1 MKKISFFIV
10 LTSVL
15 LLSACSMDKYP
26 EDKLSPETYF
36 SSAQEL
42 KLYTNYFYK
51 LMPTGADLYEEEGD
65 HFVAP
70 VPSRQVQGTR
80 LIPETDNKWNWE
92 VLRKINFYLAHSSNC
107 EDADAREHYDGLAHF
122 FRAYFYFDKVRNYGD
137 VPWYS
142 EVLNSDDKEL
152 LTQPRDSRQLVVDS
166 ILADLDFAIEHLSA
180 TRTPYEVNK
189 WTALALKSRVCL
201 FEGTFRKYH
210 AGMTF
215 NPDNLPWEELLEQAV
230 EAAEILMNES
240 GYALHTDDATD
251 GEAYRTLFASLNANP
266 DEYIWSRCYSADLN
280 IKNNANAWS
289 VARTTGF
296 TKRFVNM
303 YLMKDGSRF
312 TEKDGYATMG
322 YVEECKDR
330 DPRMAQ
336 TIHTP
341 GYIQYG
347 ATKTNPVDLKQTST
361 GYKYIK
367 YVMDAKYNTWDASLV
382 CLPIFRYAEVLL
394 NYAEAKAELGT
405 LTQGDLDK
413 SINLLRKRVGMPDLC
428 MADANAKPC
437 AYMESLYP
445 NITQSA
451 NKGVIMEIRRERLIE
466 TPLEGLHYWDIMR
479 WREGKAFTQPYLGI
493 YFPTTGKYDLTGDG
507 KANIVIMEEG
517 QTGGGGIGVSKL
529 YLGSDLILSNG
540 VSGNMWAFST
550 LTFQFDENKDYLNPV
565 PTNERVLSNGAVT
578 QNPGWNDGLTF

>member
-1 MKKISFFIV
+1 MKKISFFVV

-36 SSAQEL
+36 SSAEEL
-42 KLYTNYFYK
+42 KLYTNYFYS
-51 LMPTGADLYEEEGD
+51 LMPEGEEMYAEEGD

-70 VPSRQVQGTR
+70 VPSREVQGTR
-80 LIPETDNKWNWE
+80 LIPEKDSKWNWE
-92 VLRKINFYLAHSSNC
+92 VLRKINFYLAHSANC
-107 EDADAREHYDGLAHF
+107 EDEDARAHYDGVARF
-122 FRAYFYFDKVRNYGD
+122 FRAYFYFLKVRNYGD
-137 VPWYS
+137 VPWYGQ
-142 EVLNSDDKEL
+142 VINSDDKEL
-152 LTQPRDSRQLVVDS
+152 LTKPRDSRELVVDS
-166 ILADLDFAIEHLSA
+166 IIADLDFAIANLRDV
-180 TRTPYEVNK
+180 RTAAEINK

-210 AGMTF
+210 AGKTF
-215 NPDNLPWEELLEQAV
+215 NPDNLPWEELLGTAAD
-230 EAAEILMNES
+230 AAEELMDDS
-240 GYALHTDDATD
+240 GYKVYSTGDMP
-251 GEAYRTLFASLNANP
+251 YRELFASQFANA
-266 DEYIWSRCYSADLN
+266 DEYIWARNFSVDLN

-303 YLMKDGSRF
+303 YLMADGTRF
-312 TEKDGYATMG
+312 TEKAGYETLG

-347 ATKTNPVDLKQTST
+347 GTKTSPVDLKQTST

-367 YVMDAKYNTWDASLV
+367 YVMEASYNTWGASVV
-382 CLPIFRYAEVLL
+382 CLPIFRYGEALL

-405 LTQGDLDK
+405 LTQADLDK
-413 SINLLRKRVGMPDLC
+413 SINLLRDRVKMPHLD
-428 MADANAKPC
+428 MEAANAAPC
-437 AYMESLYP
+437 AYMEKLYP
-445 NITQSA
+445 NVSQSA

-466 TPLEGLHYWDIMR
+466 TALEGLHYWDIMR

-493 YFPTTGKYDLTGDG
+493 YFPAPGKYDMTGDG
-507 KANIVIMEEG
+507 KANINIMEEG
-517 QTGGGGIGVSKL
+517 QTGGGGIGITKL
-529 YLGSDLILSNG
+529 YLGSDLILTNPT
-540 VSGNMWAFST
+540 SGNMWAFSS
-550 LTFQFDENKDYLNPV
+550 LNFQFDENKDYLNPV
-565 PTNERVLSNGAVT
+565 PTNERVLTNGAIT

>member
-107 EDADAREHYDGLAHF
+107 EDADARAHYDGVARF
-122 FRAYFYFDKVRNYGD
+122 FRAYFYFMKVRNYGD

-142 EVLNSDDKEL
+142 QVVNSDDKEL
-152 LTQPRDSRQLVVDS
+152 LAKPRDSRQLVVDS
-166 ILADLDFAIEHLSA
+166 IIADLDFAIENLPETH
-180 TRTPYEVNK
+180 TPYEVNK

-210 AGMTF
+210 AGKTF
-215 NPDNLPWEELLEQAV
+215 NPNNLPWEDLLATSA

-240 GYALHTDDATD
+240 GYTIYSD
-251 GEAYRTLFASLNANP
+251 GEQPYRDLFASLNANP
-266 DEYIWSRCYSADLN
+266 KEFIWARCYSADLS

-296 TKRFVNM
+296 TKRHVNM
-303 YLMKDGSRF
+303 YLNVDGTRF
-312 TEKDGYATMG
+312 TDIQGYDTLG
-322 YVEECKDR
+322 YVEECKNR

-347 ATKTNPVDLKQTST
+347 ETKTSPVDLKQSST

-367 YVMDAKYNTWDASLV
+367 YVMEKKYNTWDASLV
-382 CLPIFRYAEVLL
+382 CLPIFRMGEVLL
-394 NYAEAKAELGT
+394 NFAEAKAELGT
-405 LTQGDLDK
+405 LTQADLDK
-413 SINLLRKRVGMPDLC
+413 SINVLRDRVGMPHLD
-428 MADANAKPC
+428 MATANANPC
-437 AYMESLYP
+437 AYMEKCYP
-445 NITQSA
+445 NVSQSA

-493 YFPTTGKYDLTGDG
+493 YFPGPGKYDMTGSG
-507 KANIVIMEEG
+507 KASINLMEEG
-517 QTGGGGIGVSKL
+517 QTGGGGIGITKL
-529 YLGSDLILSNG
+529 YLGSDVILTNG
-540 VSGNMWAFST
+540 TLGNMWAFST
-550 LTFQFDENKDYLNPV
+550 LNFQFDENKDYLYPI
-565 PTNERVLSNGAVT
+565 PTNERVLTNGALT

>member
-15 LLSACSMDKYP
+15 LLTACSMDKYP
-26 EDKLSPETYF
+26 QDQLSPETYF
-36 SSAQEL
+36 SSATEL

-51 LMPTGADLYEEEGD
+51 LMPEGEEMYAEEGD

-80 LIPETDNKWNWE
+80 LITETDDKWNWE

-107 EDADAREHYDGLAHF
+107 DDAEARAHYDGLAHF

-137 VPWYS
+137 VPWFS
-142 EVLNSDDKEL
+142 QVIGSDDKEL
-152 LTQPRDSRQLVVDS
+152 LSKPRDSRALVVDS
-166 ILADLDFAIEHLSA
+166 ILADLDFAIANLSA
-180 TRTPYEVNK
+180 TRTATEVNK

-210 AGMTF
+210 AGKTF
-215 NPDNLPWEELLEQAV
+215 NPDNLPWEGLLELAAD
-230 EAAEILMNES
+230 AAEELMNES
-240 GYALHTDDATD
+240 GYSLYTT
-251 GEAYRTLFASLNANP
+251 GEQPYRDLFASMYANP
-266 DEYIWSRCYSADLN
+266 DEYIWARVFNTDLS

-303 YLMKDGSRF
+303 YLMSDGTRF
-312 TEKDGYATMG
+312 TEKEGYDTMG
-322 YVEECKDR
+322 YVEECANR

-347 ATKTNPVDLKQTST
+347 QSKTAAVDLKQTST

-367 YVMDAKYNTWDASLV
+367 FVMESKYNTWGASV
-382 CLPIFRYAEVLL
+382 VSLPIFRYGEILL

-405 LTQGDLDK
+405 LTQGDLDI
-413 SINLLRKRVGMPDLC
+413 SVNLLRKRVGMPDLN
-428 MADANAKPC
+428 MAAANANPC

-445 NITQSA
+445 NVTQSA

-493 YFPTTGKYDLTGDG
+493 FFPTTGKYDLTGDG

-550 LTFQFDENKDYLNPV
+550 LNFLFDEDKDYLNPV
-565 PTNERVLSNGAVT
+565 PTNERVLTNGAVT

>member
-107 EDADAREHYDGLAHF
+107 EDADARAHYDGVARF
-122 FRAYFYFDKVRNYGD
+122 FRAYFYFSKVRNYGD

-142 EVLNSDDKEL
+142 QVVNSDDKEL
-152 LTQPRDSRQLVVDS
+152 LAKPRDSRQLVVDS
-166 ILADLDFAIEHLSA
+166 IIADLDFAIENLPETH
-180 TRTPYEVNK
+180 TPYEVNK

-210 AGMTF
+210 AGQTF
-215 NPDNLPWEELLEQAV
+215 NPNNLPWEDLLATSA
-230 EAAEILMNES
+230 EAAEMLINES
-240 GYALHTDDATD
+240 GYTIYSD
-251 GEAYRTLFASLNANP
+251 GEQPYRDLFASLNANP
-266 DEYIWSRCYSADLN
+266 KEFIWARCYSADLS

-296 TKRFVNM
+296 TKRHVNM
-303 YLMKDGSRF
+303 YLNVDGTRF
-312 TEKDGYATMG
+312 TDIQGYDTLG
-322 YVEECKDR
+322 YVEECKNR

-347 ATKTNPVDLKQTST
+347 ETKTSPVDLKQSST

-367 YVMDAKYNTWDASLV
+367 YVMEKKYNTWDASLV
-382 CLPIFRYAEVLL
+382 CLPIFRMGEVLL
-394 NYAEAKAELGT
+394 NFAEAKAELGT
-405 LTQGDLDK
+405 LTQADLDK
-413 SINLLRKRVGMPDLC
+413 SINVLRDRVGMPHLD
-428 MADANAKPC
+428 MATANANPC
-437 AYMESLYP
+437 AYMEKCYP
-445 NITQSA
+445 NVSQSA

-493 YFPTTGKYDLTGDG
+493 YFPGPGKYDMTGSG
-507 KANIVIMEEG
+507 KASINLMEEG
-517 QTGGGGIGVSKL
+517 QTGGGGIGITKL
-529 YLGSDLILSNG
+529 YLGSDVILTNG
-540 VSGNMWAFST
+540 TLGNMWAFST
-550 LTFQFDENKDYLNPV
+550 LNFQFDENKDYLYPI
-565 PTNERVLSNGAVT
+565 PTNERVLTNGALT

>member
-1 MKKISFFIV
+1 MKKISFFVV

-36 SSAQEL
+36 SSAEEL
-42 KLYTNYFYK
+42 KLYTNYFYS
-51 LMPTGADLYEEEGD
+51 LMPEGEEMYAEEGD

-70 VPSRQVQGTR
+70 VPSREVQGTR
-80 LIPETDNKWNWE
+80 LIPEKDSKWNWE
-92 VLRKINFYLAHSSNC
+92 VLRKINFYLAHSANC
-107 EDADAREHYDGLAHF
+107 EDEDARAHYDGVARF
-122 FRAYFYFDKVRNYGD
+122 FRAYFYFLKVRNYGD
-137 VPWYS
+137 VPWYGQ
-142 EVLNSDDKEL
+142 VINSDDKEL
-152 LTQPRDSRQLVVDS
+152 LTKPRDSRELVVDS
-166 ILADLDFAIEHLSA
+166 IIADLDFAIANLRDV
-180 TRTPYEVNK
+180 RTAAEINK

-210 AGMTF
+210 AGKTF
-215 NPDNLPWEELLEQAV
+215 NPDNLPWEELLVTAAD
-230 EAAEILMNES
+230 AAEELMES
-240 GYALHTDDATD
+240 GYSLHTD
-251 GEAYRTLFASLNANP
+251 GEEPYRSLFASQFANTS
-266 DEYIWSRCYSADLN
+266 EYIWARNFSVDLN

-303 YLMKDGSRF
+303 YLMADGTRF
-312 TEKDGYATMG
+312 TEKAGYETLG

-347 ATKTNPVDLKQTST
+347 GTKTSSVDLKQTST

-367 YVMDAKYNTWDASLV
+367 YVMEASYNTWGASVV
-382 CLPIFRYAEVLL
+382 CLPIFRYGEALL

-405 LTQGDLDK
+405 LTQADLDK
-413 SINLLRKRVGMPDLC
+413 SINLLRDRVKMPHLD
-428 MADANAKPC
+428 MAAANAKPC
-437 AYMESLYP
+437 AYMEKLYP
-445 NITQSA
+445 NVSQSA

-466 TPLEGLHYWDIMR
+466 TALEGLHYWDIMR

-493 YFPTTGKYDLTGDG
+493 YFPAPGKYDMTGDG
-507 KANIVIMEEG
+507 KANINIMEEG
-517 QTGGGGIGVSKL
+517 QTGGGGIGITKL
-529 YLGSDLILSNG
+529 YLGSDLILTNPT
-540 VSGNMWAFST
+540 SGNMWAFSS
-550 LTFQFDENKDYLNPV
+550 LNFQFDENKDYLNPV
-565 PTNERVLSNGAVT
+565 PTNERVLTNGAIT

>member
-107 EDADAREHYDGLAHF
+107 EDADARAHYDGVARF
-122 FRAYFYFDKVRNYGD
+122 FRAYFYFMKVRNYGD

-142 EVLNSDDKEL
+142 QVVNSDDKEL
-152 LTQPRDSRQLVVDS
+152 LAKPRDSRQLVVDS
-166 ILADLDFAIEHLSA
+166 IIADLDFAIENLPETH
-180 TRTPYEVNK
+180 TPYEVNK

-210 AGMTF
+210 AGQTF
-215 NPDNLPWEELLEQAV
+215 NPNNLPWEDLLATSA

-240 GYALHTDDATD
+240 GYTIYSD
-251 GEAYRTLFASLNANP
+251 GEQPYRDLFASLNANP
-266 DEYIWSRCYSADLN
+266 KEFIWARCYSADLS

-296 TKRFVNM
+296 TKRHVNM
-303 YLMKDGSRF
+303 YLNVDGTRF
-312 TEKDGYATMG
+312 TDIQGYDTLG
-322 YVEECKDR
+322 YVEECKNR

-347 ATKTNPVDLKQTST
+347 ETKTSPVDLKQSST

-367 YVMDAKYNTWDASLV
+367 YVMEKKYNTWDASLV
-382 CLPIFRYAEVLL
+382 CLPIFRMGEVLL
-394 NYAEAKAELGT
+394 NFAEAKAELGT
-405 LTQGDLDK
+405 LTQADLDK
-413 SINLLRKRVGMPDLC
+413 SINVLRDRVGMPHLD
-428 MADANAKPC
+428 MATANANPC
-437 AYMESLYP
+437 AYMEKCYP
-445 NITQSA
+445 NVSQSA

-493 YFPTTGKYDLTGDG
+493 YFPGPGKYDMTGSG
-507 KANIVIMEEG
+507 KASINLMEEG
-517 QTGGGGIGVSKL
+517 QTGGGGIGITKL
-529 YLGSDLILSNG
+529 YLGSDVILTNG
-540 VSGNMWAFST
+540 TLGNMWAFST
-550 LTFQFDENKDYLNPV
+550 LNFQFDENKDYLYPI
-565 PTNERVLSNGAVT
+565 PTNERVLTNGALT

>member
-107 EDADAREHYDGLAHF
+107 EDADARAHYDGVARF
-122 FRAYFYFDKVRNYGD
+122 FRAYFYFTKVRNYGD

-142 EVLNSDDKEL
+142 QVVNSDDKEL
-152 LTQPRDSRQLVVDS
+152 LAKPRDSRQLVVDS
-166 ILADLDFAIEHLSA
+166 IIADLDFAIENLPETH
-180 TRTPYEVNK
+180 TPYEVNK

-210 AGMTF
+210 AGKTF
-215 NPDNLPWEELLEQAV
+215 NPNNLPWEDLLATSA

-240 GYALHTDDATD
+240 GYTIYSD
-251 GEAYRTLFASLNANP
+251 GEQPYRDLFASLNANP
-266 DEYIWSRCYSADLN
+266 KEFIWARCYSADLS

-296 TKRFVNM
+296 TKRHVNM
-303 YLMKDGSRF
+303 YLNVDGTRF
-312 TEKDGYATMG
+312 TDIQGYDTLG
-322 YVEECKDR
+322 YVEECKNR

-347 ATKTNPVDLKQTST
+347 ETKTSPVDLKQSST

-367 YVMDAKYNTWDASLV
+367 YVMEKKYNTWDASLV
-382 CLPIFRYAEVLL
+382 CLPIFRMGEVLL
-394 NYAEAKAELGT
+394 NFAEAKAELGT
-405 LTQGDLDK
+405 LTQADLDK
-413 SINLLRKRVGMPDLC
+413 SINVLRDRVGMPHLD
-428 MADANAKPC
+428 MATANANPC
-437 AYMESLYP
+437 AYMEKCYP
-445 NITQSA
+445 NVSQSA

-493 YFPTTGKYDLTGDG
+493 YFPGPGKYDMTGSG
-507 KANIVIMEEG
+507 KASINLMEEG
-517 QTGGGGIGVSKL
+517 QTGGGGIGITKL
-529 YLGSDLILSNG
+529 YLGSDVILTNG
-540 VSGNMWAFST
+540 TLGNMWAFST
-550 LTFQFDENKDYLNPV
+550 LNFQFDENKDYLYPI
-565 PTNERVLSNGAVT
+565 PTNERVLTNGALT

>member
-107 EDADAREHYDGLAHF
+107 EDADARAHYDGVARF
-122 FRAYFYFDKVRNYGD
+122 FRAYFYFSKVRNYGD

-142 EVLNSDDKEL
+142 QVVNSDDKEL
-152 LTQPRDSRQLVVDS
+152 LAKPRDSRQLVVDS
-166 ILADLDFAIEHLSA
+166 IIADLDFAIENLPETH
-180 TRTPYEVNK
+180 TPYEVNK

-210 AGMTF
+210 AGKTF
-215 NPDNLPWEELLEQAV
+215 NPNNLPWEDLLATSA

-240 GYALHTDDATD
+240 GYTIYSD
-251 GEAYRTLFASLNANP
+251 GEQPYRDLFASLNANP
-266 DEYIWSRCYSADLN
+266 KEFIWARCYSADLS

-296 TKRFVNM
+296 TKRHVNM
-303 YLMKDGSRF
+303 YLNVDGTRF
-312 TEKDGYATMG
+312 TDIQGYDTLG
-322 YVEECKDR
+322 YVEECKNR

-347 ATKTNPVDLKQTST
+347 ETKTSPVDLKQSST

-367 YVMDAKYNTWDASLV
+367 YVMEKKYNTWDASLV
-382 CLPIFRYAEVLL
+382 CLPIFRMGEVLL
-394 NYAEAKAELGT
+394 NFAEAKAELGT
-405 LTQGDLDK
+405 LTQADLDK
-413 SINLLRKRVGMPDLC
+413 SINVLRDRVGMPHLD
-428 MADANAKPC
+428 MATANANPC
-437 AYMESLYP
+437 AYMEKCYP
-445 NITQSA
+445 NVSQSA

-493 YFPTTGKYDLTGDG
+493 YFPGPGKYDMTGSG
-507 KANIVIMEEG
+507 KASINLMEEG
-517 QTGGGGIGVSKL
+517 QTGGGGIGITKL
-529 YLGSDLILSNG
+529 YLGSDVILTNG
-540 VSGNMWAFST
+540 TLGNMWAFST
-550 LTFQFDENKDYLNPV
+550 LNFQFDENKDYLYPI
-565 PTNERVLSNGAVT
+565 PTNERVLTNGALT

>member
-107 EDADAREHYDGLAHF
+107 EDADARAHYDGVARF
-122 FRAYFYFDKVRNYGD
+122 FRAYFYFTKVRNYGD

-142 EVLNSDDKEL
+142 QVVNSDDKEL
-152 LTQPRDSRQLVVDS
+152 LAKPRDSRQLVVDS
-166 ILADLDFAIEHLSA
+166 IIADLDFAIENLPETH
-180 TRTPYEVNK
+180 TPYEVNK

-210 AGMTF
+210 AGQTF
-215 NPDNLPWEELLEQAV
+215 NPNNLPWEDLLATSA

-240 GYALHTDDATD
+240 GYTIYSD
-251 GEAYRTLFASLNANP
+251 GEQPYRDLFASLNANP
-266 DEYIWSRCYSADLN
+266 KEFIWARCYSADLS

-296 TKRFVNM
+296 TKRHVNM
-303 YLMKDGSRF
+303 YLNVDGTRF
-312 TEKDGYATMG
+312 TDIQGYDTLG
-322 YVEECKDR
+322 YVEECKNR

-347 ATKTNPVDLKQTST
+347 ETKTSPVDLKQSST

-367 YVMDAKYNTWDASLV
+367 YVMEKKYNTWDASLV
-382 CLPIFRYAEVLL
+382 CLPIFRMGEVLL
-394 NYAEAKAELGT
+394 NFAEAKAELGT
-405 LTQGDLDK
+405 LTQADLDK
-413 SINLLRKRVGMPDLC
+413 SINVLRDRVGMPHLD
-428 MADANAKPC
+428 MATANANPC
-437 AYMESLYP
+437 AYMEKCYP
-445 NITQSA
+445 NVSQSA

-493 YFPTTGKYDLTGDG
+493 YFPGPGKYDMTGSG
-507 KANIVIMEEG
+507 KASINLMEEG
-517 QTGGGGIGVSKL
+517 QTGGGGIGITKL
-529 YLGSDLILSNG
+529 YLGSDVILTNG
-540 VSGNMWAFST
+540 TLGNMWAFST
-550 LTFQFDENKDYLNPV
+550 LNFQFDENKDYLDPI
-565 PTNERVLSNGAVT
+565 PTNERVLTNGALT

>member
-107 EDADAREHYDGLAHF
+107 EDADARAHYDGVARF
-122 FRAYFYFDKVRNYGD
+122 FRAYFYFSKVRNYGD

-142 EVLNSDDKEL
+142 QVVNSDDKEL
-152 LTQPRDSRQLVVDS
+152 LAKPRDSRQLVVDS
-166 ILADLDFAIEHLSA
+166 IIADLDFAIENLPETH
-180 TRTPYEVNK
+180 TPYEVNK

-210 AGMTF
+210 AGKTF
-215 NPDNLPWEELLEQAV
+215 NPNNLPWEDLLATSA

-240 GYALHTDDATD
+240 GYTIYSD
-251 GEAYRTLFASLNANP
+251 GEQPYRDLFASLNANP
-266 DEYIWSRCYSADLN
+266 KEFIWARCYSADLN

-296 TKRFVNM
+296 TKRHVNM
-303 YLMKDGSRF
+303 YLNVDGTRF
-312 TEKDGYATMG
+312 TDIQGYDTLG
-322 YVEECKDR
+322 YVEECKNR

-347 ATKTNPVDLKQTST
+347 ETKTSPVDLKQSST

-367 YVMDAKYNTWDASLV
+367 YVMEKKYNTWDASLV
-382 CLPIFRYAEVLL
+382 CLPIFRMGEVLL
-394 NYAEAKAELGT
+394 NFAEAKAELGT
-405 LTQGDLDK
+405 LTQADLDK
-413 SINLLRKRVGMPDLC
+413 SINVLRDRVGMPHLD
-428 MADANAKPC
+428 MATANANPC
-437 AYMESLYP
+437 AYMEKCYP
-445 NITQSA
+445 NVSQSA

-493 YFPTTGKYDLTGDG
+493 YFPGPGKYDMTGSG
-507 KANIVIMEEG
+507 KASINLMEEG
-517 QTGGGGIGVSKL
+517 QTGGGGIGVTKL
-529 YLGSDLILSNG
+529 YLGSDVILTNG
-540 VSGNMWAFST
+540 TLGNMWAFST
-550 LTFQFDENKDYLNPV
+550 LNFQFDENKDYLYPI
-565 PTNERVLSNGAVT
+565 PTNERVLTNGALT
-578 QNPGWNDGLTF
+578 QNPGWNDGLSF

>member
-1 MKKISFFIV
+1 MKKLSFFIV

-26 EDKLSPETYF
+26 QDSLSPETYF
-36 SSAQEL
+36 SSAMEL

-51 LMPTGADLYEEEGD
+51 LMPEGEEMYAEEGD

-80 LIPETDNKWNWE
+80 LITETDSKWNWE

-107 EDADAREHYDGLAHF
+107 DDLDARAHYDGLARF

-137 VPWYS
+137 VPWYGQ
-142 EVLNSDDKEL
+142 VIDSDDKEL
-152 LTQPRDSRQLVVDS
+152 LSKPRDSRALVVDS
-166 ILADLDFAIEHLSA
+166 ILADLDFAIANLSD
-180 TRTPYEVNK
+180 TRTATEVNK

-210 AGMTF
+210 AGKTF
-215 NPDNLPWEELLEQAV
+215 NPDNLPWEGLLEL
-230 EAAEILMNES
+230 AADASEELMNES
-240 GYALHTDDATD
+240 GYSLYTT
-251 GEAYRTLFASLNANP
+251 GEQPYRDLFASMYANP
-266 DEYIWSRCYSADLN
+266 DEYIWARVYNTDLS

-303 YLMKDGSRF
+303 YLMADGSRF
-312 TEKDGYATMG
+312 TEKDGYDKMG
-322 YVEECKDR
+322 YVEECTGR

-347 ATKTNPVDLKQTST
+347 ATKTSPVDLKQTST

-367 YVMDAKYNTWDASLV
+367 YVMESKYNTWGASV
-382 CLPIFRYAEVLL
+382 ASMPIFRFGEVLL

-405 LTQGDLDK
+405 LTQGDLDI
-413 SINLLRKRVGMPDLC
+413 SINLLRQRVGMPDLK

-437 AYMESLYP
+437 AYMEALYP
-445 NITQSA
+445 NVSQSA

-466 TPLEGLHYWDIMR
+466 TALEGLHYWDIMR

-493 YFPTTGKYDLTGDG
+493 YFPAPGKYDMTGDG
-507 KANIVIMEEG
+507 KANINIMEEG
-517 QTGGGGIGVSKL
+517 QTGGGGIGIIKL
-529 YLGSDLILSNG
+529 YLGSDLILTNPT
-540 VSGNMWAFST
+540 SGNMWAFGT
-550 LTFQFDENKDYLNPV
+550 LTFLFDEDKDYLNPI
-565 PTNERVLSNGAVT
+565 PTNERVLTNGAIT

>member
-26 EDKLSPETYF
+26 QDSLSPETYF
-36 SSAQEL
+36 SSATEL

-51 LMPTGADLYEEEGD
+51 LMPEGEEMYAEEGD

-80 LIPETDNKWNWE
+80 LITETDSKWNWE

-107 EDADAREHYDGLAHF
+107 DDLDARAHYDGLARF

-137 VPWYS
+137 VPWYGQ
-142 EVLNSDDKEL
+142 VIDSDDKEL
-152 LTQPRDSRQLVVDS
+152 LSKPRDSRALVVDS
-166 ILADLDFAIEHLSA
+166 ILADLDFAIANLSD
-180 TRTPYEVNK
+180 TRTATEVNK

-210 AGMTF
+210 AGKTF
-215 NPDNLPWEELLEQAV
+215 NPDNLPWEGLLEL
-230 EAAEILMNES
+230 AADASEELMNES
-240 GYALHTDDATD
+240 GYSLYTT
-251 GEAYRTLFASLNANP
+251 GEQPYRDLFASMYANP
-266 DEYIWSRCYSADLN
+266 DEYIWARVYNTDLS

-303 YLMKDGSRF
+303 YLMADGSRF
-312 TEKDGYATMG
+312 TEKDGYDKMG
-322 YVEECKDR
+322 YVEECTGR

-347 ATKTNPVDLKQTST
+347 ATKTSAVDLKQTST

-367 YVMDAKYNTWDASLV
+367 YVMESKYNTWGASV
-382 CLPIFRYAEVLL
+382 ASMPIFRFGEVLL

-413 SINLLRKRVGMPDLC
+413 SINLLRGRVGMPDLK

-437 AYMESLYP
+437 AYMEALYP
-445 NITQSA
+445 NVSQSA

-466 TPLEGLHYWDIMR
+466 TALEGLHYWDIMR

-493 YFPTTGKYDLTGDG
+493 YFPAPGKYDMTGDG
-507 KANIVIMEEG
+507 KANIFIMEEG
-517 QTGGGGIGVSKL
+517 QTGSGGIGVSKL
-529 YLGSDLILSNG
+529 YLGTDLILTNATE
-540 VSGNMWAFST
+540 GNMWAFGT
-550 LTFQFDENKDYLNPV
+550 LTFLFDEDKDYLNPI
-565 PTNERVLSNGAVT
+565 PTNERVLTNGAIT

>member
-1 MKKISFFIV
+1 MKKISFFVV

-36 SSAQEL
+36 SSAEEL
-42 KLYTNYFYK
+42 KLYTNYFYS
-51 LMPTGADLYEEEGD
+51 LMPEGEEMYAEEGD

-70 VPSRQVQGTR
+70 VPSREVQGTR
-80 LIPETDNKWNWE
+80 LIPEKDSKWNWE
-92 VLRKINFYLAHSSNC
+92 VLRKINFYLAHSANC
-107 EDADAREHYDGLAHF
+107 EDADARAHYDGVARF
-122 FRAYFYFDKVRNYGD
+122 FRAYFYFLKVRNYGD
-137 VPWYS
+137 VPWYGQ
-142 EVLNSDDKEL
+142 VINSDDKEL
-152 LTQPRDSRQLVVDS
+152 LTKPRDSRELVVDS
-166 ILADLDFAIEHLSA
+166 IIADLDFAIANLRDV
-180 TRTPYEVNK
+180 RTAAEINK

-210 AGMTF
+210 AGKTF
-215 NPDNLPWEELLEQAV
+215 NPDNLPWEELLVTAAD
-230 EAAEILMNES
+230 AAEELMES
-240 GYALHTDDATD
+240 GYSLHTD
-251 GEAYRTLFASLNANP
+251 GEEPYRSLFASQFANSS
-266 DEYIWSRCYSADLN
+266 EYIWARNFSVDLN

-303 YLMKDGSRF
+303 YLMADGTRF
-312 TEKDGYATMG
+312 TEKAGYETLG
-322 YVEECKDR
+322 YVEECKER

-347 ATKTNPVDLKQTST
+347 GTKTSSVDLKQTST

-367 YVMDAKYNTWDASLV
+367 YVMEASYNTWGASVV
-382 CLPIFRYAEVLL
+382 CLPIFRYGEALL

-405 LTQGDLDK
+405 LTQADLDK
-413 SINLLRKRVGMPDLC
+413 SINLLRDRVKMPHLD
-428 MADANAKPC
+428 MAAANAKPC
-437 AYMESLYP
+437 AYMENLYP
-445 NITQSA
+445 NVSQSA

-466 TPLEGLHYWDIMR
+466 TALEGLHYWDIMR

-493 YFPTTGKYDLTGDG
+493 YFPAPGKYDMTGDG
-507 KANIVIMEEG
+507 KANINIMEEG
-517 QTGGGGIGVSKL
+517 QTGGGGIGITKL
-529 YLGSDLILSNG
+529 YLGSDLILTNPT
-540 VSGNMWAFST
+540 SGNMWAFSS
-550 LTFQFDENKDYLNPV
+550 LNFQFDENKDYLNPV
-565 PTNERVLSNGAVT
+565 PTNERVLTNGAIT

>member
-80 LIPETDNKWNWE
+80 LIPETDSKWNWE
-92 VLRKINFYLAHSSNC
+92 VLRKINFYLAHSANC
-107 EDADAREHYDGLAHF
+107 EDADARAHYDGVAHF

-142 EVLNSDDKEL
+142 EVLNSDDKAL
-152 LTQPRDSRQLVVDS
+152 LTKPRDSRQLVIDS
-166 ILADLDFAIEHLSA
+166 IIADLDFAIENLFE

-210 AGMTF
+210 AGLTF
-215 NPDNLPWEELLEQAV
+215 NPYNLPWENLLEQAV
-230 EAAEILMNES
+230 EASEILMNES
-240 GYALHTDDATD
+240 GYALHTD
-251 GEAYRTLFASLNANP
+251 EASDSEPYRALFASLNANP

-347 ATKTNPVDLKQTST
+347 ATKTTPVDLKQTST

-367 YVMDAKYNTWDASLV
+367 YVMESKYNTWDASLV

-405 LTQGDLDK
+405 LTQGDLDL
-413 SINLLRKRVGMPDLC
+413 SINLLRKRVGMPNLK
-428 MADANAKPC
+428 MIDANAKPC

-445 NITQSA
+445 NVTQSV

-479 WREGKAFTQPYLGI
+479 WREGQAFIQPYLGI
-493 YFPTTGKYDLTGDG
+493 YFSAPGKYDLTGDG

-529 YLGSDLILSNG
+529 YLGSDLILSDG
-540 VSGNMWAFST
+540 TSGNMWAFSS
-550 LTFQFDENKDYLNPV
+550 LTFLFDEKKDYLNPV
-565 PTNERVLSNGAVT
+565 PTNERVLTNGAVT

>member
-107 EDADAREHYDGLAHF
+107 EDADARAHYDGVARF
-122 FRAYFYFDKVRNYGD
+122 FRAYFYFMKVRNYGD

-142 EVLNSDDKEL
+142 QVVNSDDKEL
-152 LTQPRDSRQLVVDS
+152 LAKPRDSRQLVVDS
-166 ILADLDFAIEHLSA
+166 IIADLDFAIENLPETH
-180 TRTPYEVNK
+180 TPYEVNK

-210 AGMTF
+210 AGKTF
-215 NPDNLPWEELLEQAV
+215 NPNNLPWEDLLATSA

-240 GYALHTDDATD
+240 GYTIYSD
-251 GEAYRTLFASLNANP
+251 GEQPYRDLFASLNANP
-266 DEYIWSRCYSADLN
+266 KEFIWARCYSADLS

-296 TKRFVNM
+296 TKRHVNM
-303 YLMKDGSRF
+303 YLNVDGTRF
-312 TEKDGYATMG
+312 TDIQGYDTLG
-322 YVEECKDR
+322 YVEECKNR

-347 ATKTNPVDLKQTST
+347 ETKTSPVDLKQSST

-367 YVMDAKYNTWDASLV
+367 YVMEKKYNTWDASLV
-382 CLPIFRYAEVLL
+382 CLPIFRMGEVLL
-394 NYAEAKAELGT
+394 NFAEAKAELGT
-405 LTQGDLDK
+405 LTQADLDK
-413 SINLLRKRVGMPDLC
+413 SINVLRDRVGMPHLD
-428 MADANAKPC
+428 MATANANPC
-437 AYMESLYP
+437 AYMEKCYP
-445 NITQSA
+445 NVSQSA

-493 YFPTTGKYDLTGDG
+493 YFPGPGKYDMTGSG
-507 KANIVIMEEG
+507 KASINLMEEG
-517 QTGGGGIGVSKL
+517 QTGGGGIGITKL
-529 YLGSDLILSNG
+529 YLGSDVILTNG
-540 VSGNMWAFST
+540 TLGNMWAFST
-550 LTFQFDENKDYLNPV
+550 LNFQFDENKDYLDPI
-565 PTNERVLSNGAVT
+565 PTNERVLTNGALT

>member
-1 MKKISFFIV
+1 MKKISFFVV

-36 SSAQEL
+36 SSAEEL

-51 LMPTGADLYEEEGD
+51 LMPEGEEMYAEEGD

-70 VPSRQVQGTR
+70 VPSREVQGTR
-80 LIPETDNKWNWE
+80 LIPEKDSKWDWE
-92 VLRKINFYLAHSSNC
+92 VLRKINFYLAHSANC
-107 EDADAREHYDGLAHF
+107 EDEDARAHYDGVARF
-122 FRAYFYFDKVRNYGD
+122 FRAYFYFLKVRNYGD
-137 VPWYS
+137 VPWYGQVIS
-142 EVLNSDDKEL
+142 SDDKEL
-152 LTQPRDSRQLVVDS
+152 LTKPRDSRALVVDS
-166 ILADLDFAIEHLSA
+166 IIADLDFAIANLRDV
-180 TRTPYEVNK
+180 RTAAEINK

-210 AGMTF
+210 AGKTF
-215 NPDNLPWEELLEQAV
+215 NPDNLPWEELLETAAD
-230 EAAEILMNES
+230 AAEELMENS
-240 GYALHTDDATD
+240 GYSLHTD
-251 GEAYRTLFASLNANP
+251 GEEPYRSLFASQFANP
-266 DEYIWSRCYSADLN
+266 SEYIWARNFSVDLN

-303 YLMKDGSRF
+303 YLMADGTRF
-312 TEKDGYATMG
+312 TEKAGYETLG

-347 ATKTNPVDLKQTST
+347 GTKTSPVDLKQTST

-367 YVMDAKYNTWDASLV
+367 YVMESSYNTWGASVV
-382 CLPIFRYAEVLL
+382 CLPIFRYGEALL

-405 LTQGDLDK
+405 LTQADLDK
-413 SINLLRKRVGMPDLC
+413 SINVLRDRVKMPHLD
-428 MADANAKPC
+428 MAAANAAPC
-437 AYMESLYP
+437 AYMEKLYP
-445 NITQSA
+445 NVSQSA

-466 TPLEGLHYWDIMR
+466 TALEGLHYWDIMR

-493 YFPTTGKYDLTGDG
+493 YFPAPGKYDMTGDG
-507 KANIVIMEEG
+507 KANINIMEEG
-517 QTGGGGIGVSKL
+517 QTGGGGIGITKL
-529 YLGSDLILSNG
+529 YLGSDLILTNPT
-540 VSGNMWAFST
+540 SGNMWAFSS
-550 LTFQFDENKDYLNPV
+550 LNFQFDENKDYLNPV
-565 PTNERVLSNGAVT
+565 PTNERVLTNGAIT

>member
-1 MKKISFFIV
+1 MKKISFFVV

-36 SSAQEL
+36 SSEQEL
-42 KLYTNYFYK
+42 RLYTNYFYK
-51 LMPTGADLYEEEGD
+51 LMPTGTEMYEEEGD

-70 VPSRQVQGTR
+70 VPSRDVQGTR
-80 LIPETDNKWNWE
+80 LIPETDSKWNWE
-92 VLRKINFYLAHSSNC
+92 VLRKINFYLSYSSNC
-107 EDADAREHYDGLAHF
+107 DDEDARAHYDGVARF
-122 FRAYFYFDKVRNYGD
+122 FRAYFYFSKVRNYGD

-142 EVLNSDDKEL
+142 QVVNSDDKEL
-152 LTQPRDSRQLVVDS
+152 LAKPRDSRQLVVDS
-166 ILADLDFAIEHLSA
+166 IIADLDFAIENLPETH
-180 TRTPYEVNK
+180 TPYEVNK

-210 AGMTF
+210 AGKTF
-215 NPDNLPWEELLEQAV
+215 NPNNLPWEDLLATSA

-240 GYALHTDDATD
+240 GYTIYSD
-251 GEAYRTLFASLNANP
+251 GEQPYRDLFASLNANP
-266 DEYIWSRCYSADLN
+266 KEFIWARCYSADLN

-296 TKRFVNM
+296 TKRHVNM
-303 YLMKDGSRF
+303 YLNVDGTRF
-312 TEKDGYATMG
+312 TDIQGYDTLG
-322 YVEECKDR
+322 YVEECKNR

-347 ATKTNPVDLKQTST
+347 ETKTYPVDLKQSST

-367 YVMDAKYNTWDASLV
+367 YVMEKKYNTWDASLV
-382 CLPIFRYAEVLL
+382 CLPIFRMGEVLL
-394 NYAEAKAELGT
+394 NFAEAKAELGT
-405 LTQGDLDK
+405 LTQADLDK
-413 SINLLRKRVGMPDLC
+413 SINVLRDRVGMPHLD
-428 MADANAKPC
+428 MATANANPC
-437 AYMESLYP
+437 AYMEKCYP
-445 NITQSA
+445 NVSQSA

-493 YFPTTGKYDLTGDG
+493 YFPGPGKYDMTGSG
-507 KANIVIMEEG
+507 KASINLMEEG
-517 QTGGGGIGVSKL
+517 QTGGGGIGITKL
-529 YLGSDLILSNG
+529 YLGSDVILTNG
-540 VSGNMWAFST
+540 TLGNMWAFST
-550 LTFQFDENKDYLNPV
+550 LNFQFDENKDYLYPI
-565 PTNERVLSNGAVT
+565 PTNERVLTNGALT
-578 QNPGWNDGLTF
+578 QNPGWNDGLSF